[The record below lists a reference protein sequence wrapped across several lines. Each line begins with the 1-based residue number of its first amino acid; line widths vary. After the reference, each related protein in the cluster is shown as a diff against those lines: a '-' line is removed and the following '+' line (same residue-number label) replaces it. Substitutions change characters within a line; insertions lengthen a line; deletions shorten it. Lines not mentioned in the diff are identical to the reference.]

1 MFLHGWKEEV
11 VRIGRDTTA
20 QERNEAEG
28 RKAITAT
35 GMESPQVG
43 IVGRLALMAGR
54 AGQRPAGTDRSNG
67 GGDGQQQDG
76 NVWHTG
82 KALALHLLCLMVGG
96 RQQKRKGIYV
106 WDDLFAVI

>member
-28 RKAITAT
+28 RKAITVT

-43 IVGRLALMAGR
+43 IVGRSLACSNGRKGR
-54 AGQRPAGTDRSNG
+54 AKTGWHGQKQRGRGWTAAGWECVAHGESLGFAFALLDGRGTSAKEE
-67 GGDGQQQDG
+67 GD
-76 NVWHTG
+76 
-82 KALALHLLCLMVGG
+82 LCLG
-96 RQQKRKGIYV
+96 
-106 WDDLFAVI
+106 